1 MRFRAVTKLKRDA
14 RAWVHRV
21 KMGKARLWAVV
32 EGKDFDTPYY
42 ERLLSPI
49 TGEGTRI
56 MLAEDLEVDGTSA
69 GGKTHVLK
77 IFKLFES
84 ESALRQENKATAVDV
99 MFFLDQD
106 DDSFT
111 QKMVTNDHVVYTEH
125 ADIEAEIV
133 ARSNPAEAV
142 SIAFGLPREVAA
154 GIDMGSLLRDLAEM
168 WDRWII
174 LRLASAKAEWSDTR
188 FAQKSRIN
196 VPMHGAVDDSRVDAI
211 CARVVAACPDWET
224 LYSEAEKYFANA
236 KSVGQHG
243 HLVKGKWAPWLLIKR
258 VRDSVPTGRGLPTVG
273 EAYMLGALLM
283 SIDFS
288 AQWAEPVRE
297 KIRLVL
303 AA

>member
-1 MRFRAVTKLKRDA
+1 MTKLKRDA

-42 ERLLSPI
+42 ERLLTPVV
-49 TGEGTRI
+49 GDRTRI

-69 GGKTHVLK
+69 GGKTHALK

-84 ESALRQENKATAVDV
+84 EGALRQENKATAVDV
-99 MFFLDQD
+99 MFFLDKD
-106 DDSFT
+106 DDSYT
-111 QKMVTNDHVVYTEH
+111 QKTVISDHVVYTEH
-125 ADIEAEIV
+125 SDIEAEIV
-133 ARSNPAEAV
+133 ARADPAEAV
-142 SIAFGLPREVAA
+142 SVAFGLPREVAS
-154 GIDMGSLLRDLAEM
+154 GIEMGSLMRDLAEM

-174 LRLASAKAEWSDTR
+174 LRLASAKAGWSDTR

-196 VPMHGAVDDSRVDAI
+196 VPMHGPVDDARVDTI
-211 CARVVAACPDWET
+211 CARVIAACPDWKT
-224 LYSEAEKYFANA
+224 VYSEAEEYFADA
-236 KSVGQHG
+236 KSAGQHG
-243 HLVKGKWAPWLLIKR
+243 QLVKGKWVPWLLIKR
-258 VRDSVPTGRGLPTVG
+258 VRDSAPTGRSLPTVG
-273 EAYMLGALLM
+273 EPYLLGALLM
-283 SIDFS
+283 SIDFA